1 MDVEVR
7 VLTKPLRVP
16 DYREYG
22 AKRDTAK
29 RLPAGTYYVP
39 MAQAQ
44 KHWVQAML
52 GEDSYV
58 PFPYFYD
65 VTAWS
70 GPLLNNVAGGRS
82 GVVLHPRSKP
92 APLLPARRSRRA
104 RARQAR
110 RRHLAAR
117 PDSTSAYESEGW
129 MRYLYD
135 DKWKLPYTQHHQRLD
150 RRRLAGRHRRSGDA
164 GRRLRRGVRA
174 AGRGRARGAAAVGG
188 RRRPGGHRWRAAR
201 SSRRSSG

>member
-1 MDVEVR
+1 MSR
-7 VLTKPLRVP
+7 CGVLTKPLRVP

-22 AKRDTAK
+22 AQRDTAT
-29 RLPAGTYYVP
+29 RLPAGTYYIP

-70 GPLLNNVAGGRS
+70 GPLLNNIDGGRS

-92 APLLPARRSRRA
+92 AKLAGGREVAWPRRP
-104 RARQAR
+104 QAER
-110 RRHLAAR
+110 RRLAAR
-117 PDSTSAYESEGW
+117 PG
-129 MRYLYD
+129 
-135 DKWKLPYTQHHQRLD
+135 QHLG
-150 RRRLAGRHRRSGDA
+150 L
-164 GRRLRRGVRA
+164 
-174 AGRGRARGAAAVGG
+174 
-188 RRRPGGHRWRAAR
+188 
-201 SSRRSSG
+201 